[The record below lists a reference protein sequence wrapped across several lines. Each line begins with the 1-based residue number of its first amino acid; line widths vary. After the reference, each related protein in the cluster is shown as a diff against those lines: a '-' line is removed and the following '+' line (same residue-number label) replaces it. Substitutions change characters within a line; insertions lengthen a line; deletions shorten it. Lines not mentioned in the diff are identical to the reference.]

1 MTAPTVAKAK
11 IVLKRGDSVLDTVP
25 VQFNPASLQ
34 VEISNS
40 TSPQSGSGSTAQTAT
55 QTSAKLGLDL
65 LFDTT
70 HSGDDVRSIT
80 RRLRA
85 AVRDPDAGGD
95 APAAGAAPYTPPSL
109 RFEWGTFCFTGIAD
123 GYRETLDFFSAE
135 GVPLRA
141 QVAMS
146 LKEQPGEFSATEAD
160 NPAAAA
166 ASRAR
171 SGAVELPGGGA
182 DGAGAGLGGASGL
195 AAAGGDLRAARAIAS
210 ANGEASLRF
219 SAGAT
224 LAVTSGVQL
233 QAAVGFAGGS
243 AAPAA
248 PALRF
253 DVARL
258 VSAAPSR
265 ALPTDAGAS
274 FGIDGRASAGTGAGL
289 RADVGLRFED

>member
-11 IVLKRGDSVLDTVP
+11 IVLKRGGSVLDTVP

-40 TSPQSGSGSTAQTAT
+40 TSPQSGTGSTSQTAT

-85 AVRDPDAGGD
+85 AVRDPDASGD

-146 LKEQPGEFSATEAD
+146 LKEQPGAFSALEAD

-171 SGAVELPGGGA
+171 SGAVELPGG
-182 DGAGAGLGGASGL
+182 ASDL

-210 ANGEASLRF
+210 ANGEASLRL
-219 SAGAT
+219 SASAS
-224 LAVTSGVQL
+224 LAVTGGVQL

-243 AAPAA
+243 AMPAA

-258 VSAAPSR
+258 VNAAPSR

-274 FGIDGRASAGTGAGL
+274 FGIDGRANTQGGAGTGAGL

>member
-1 MTAPTVAKAK
+1 MTAPNVAKARV
-11 IVLKRGDSVLDTVP
+11 VLQRNGQAVDTVE
-25 VQFNPASLQ
+25 VHFNPASLQ

-40 TSPQSGSGSTAQTAT
+40 TSPQSGSGSTTQTAT

-70 HSGDDVRSIT
+70 HTGEDVRSVT

-85 AVRDPDAGGD
+85 AVRDPDAQGRQSGD
-95 APAAGAAPYTPPSL
+95 ASAAFTPPTL

-141 QVAMS
+141 QVVMS
-146 LKEQPGEFSATEAD
+146 LKEQPSEFSALEAD
-160 NPAAAA
+160 NPAAAD

-171 SGAVELPGGGA
+171 SGAFEVPG
-182 DGAGAGLGGASGL
+182 GLGGAAGV
-195 AAAGGDLRAARAIAS
+195 AAAGGDWRAARAIAG

-224 LAVTSGVQL
+224 LAVAPAVELKG
-233 QAAVGFAGGS
+233 AVGFAGGAGLSVGAS
-243 AAPAA
+243 AGG

-253 DVARL
+253 DAARL
-258 VSAAPSR
+258 AAPTPSSG
-265 ALPTDAGAS
+265 LSTDAGAA
-274 FGIDGRASAGTGAGL
+274 FGIDGRASAGGAAGL

>member
-11 IVLKRGDSVLDTVP
+11 IVLKRGGSVLDTVP

-40 TSPQSGSGSTAQTAT
+40 TSPQSGTGSTSQTAT

-85 AVRDPDAGGD
+85 AVRDPDASGD

-146 LKEQPGEFSATEAD
+146 LKEQPGAFSALEAD

-171 SGAVELPGGGA
+171 SGAVELPGG
-182 DGAGAGLGGASGL
+182 ASDL

-219 SAGAT
+219 SASAS
-224 LAVTSGVQL
+224 LAVTGGVQL

-243 AAPAA
+243 AMPAA

-258 VSAAPSR
+258 VNAAPSR

-274 FGIDGRASAGTGAGL
+274 FGIDGRANTQGGAGTGAGL

>member
-11 IVLKRGDSVLDTVP
+11 IVLKRGGSVLDTLP

-40 TSPQSGSGSTAQTAT
+40 TSPQSGTGSTSQTAT

-85 AVRDPDAGGD
+85 AVRDPDASGD

-146 LKEQPGEFSATEAD
+146 LKEQPGAFSALEAD

-171 SGAVELPGGGA
+171 SGAVELPGG
-182 DGAGAGLGGASGL
+182 ASDL

-219 SAGAT
+219 SASAS
-224 LAVTSGVQL
+224 LAVTGGVQL

-243 AAPAA
+243 AMPAA
-248 PALRF
+248 PVLRF

-274 FGIDGRASAGTGAGL
+274 FGIDGRANTQGSAGTGAGL
-289 RADVGLRFED
+289 RAEVGLRFED

>member
-1 MTAPTVAKAK
+1 MTAPVVAKAK

-40 TSPQSGSGSTAQTAT
+40 TSPQSGSGSTSQTAT

-123 GYRETLDFFSAE
+123 GYRETLDFFSPE

-146 LKEQPGEFSATEAD
+146 LKEQPGEFSALETANAD
-160 NPAAAA
+160 ATA

-171 SGAVELPGGGA
+171 SGAVELPGGGGA
-182 DGAGAGLGGASGL
+182 DGAGLGGAAGL

-219 SAGAT
+219 AAGAT
-224 LAVTSGVQL
+224 LAVGAGVPL
-233 QAAVGFAGGS
+233 QGAVGFAG
-243 AAPAA
+243 AAATPAA

-253 DVARL
+253 DLARL
-258 VSAAPSR
+258 ARAAPSR
-265 ALPTDAGAS
+265 SLSTDAGAS
-274 FGIDGRASAGTGAGL
+274 FGIDGRATAGTGAGL
-289 RADVGLRFED
+289 RADVGLRFDD

>member
-11 IVLKRGDSVLDTVP
+11 IVLRRGGSVLDTVP

-85 AVRDPDAGGD
+85 AVRDPQASGD

-109 RFEWGTFCFTGIAD
+109 RFEWGTFCFNGIAD

-160 NPAAAA
+160 NPSAAA

-171 SGAVELPGGGA
+171 SGAVELPGGGS
-182 DGAGAGLGGASGL
+182 GLGGASGL

-224 LAVTSGVQL
+224 LAVSSGVQL

-243 AAPAA
+243 ATPAA

-274 FGIDGRASAGTGAGL
+274 FGIDGRATAGTGPGL

>member
-1 MTAPTVAKAK
+1 
-11 IVLKRGDSVLDTVP
+11 
-25 VQFNPASLQ
+25 
-34 VEISNS
+34 
-40 TSPQSGSGSTAQTAT
+40 
-55 QTSAKLGLDL
+55 
-65 LFDTT
+65 
-70 HSGDDVRSIT
+70 
-80 RRLRA
+80 
-85 AVRDPDAGGD
+85 
-95 APAAGAAPYTPPSL
+95 
-109 RFEWGTFCFTGIAD
+109 
-123 GYRETLDFFSAE
+123 
-135 GVPLRA
+135 VPLRA

-146 LKEQPGEFSATEAD
+146 LKEQPGAFSALEAD

-171 SGAVELPGGGA
+171 SGAVELPGG
-182 DGAGAGLGGASGL
+182 ASDL

-219 SAGAT
+219 SASAS
-224 LAVTSGVQL
+224 LAVTGGVQL

-243 AAPAA
+243 AVPAA

-258 VSAAPSR
+258 VNAAPSR

-274 FGIDGRASAGTGAGL
+274 FGIDGRANTQGGAGTGAGL

>member
-11 IVLKRGDSVLDTVP
+11 IVLKRGGSVLDTVP

-40 TSPQSGSGSTAQTAT
+40 TSPQSGTGSTSQTAT

-85 AVRDPDAGGD
+85 AVRDPDASGD

-146 LKEQPGEFSATEAD
+146 LKEQPGAFSALEAD

-171 SGAVELPGGGA
+171 SGAVELPGG
-182 DGAGAGLGGASGL
+182 ASDL

-219 SAGAT
+219 SASAS
-224 LAVTSGVQL
+224 LAVTGGVQL

-243 AAPAA
+243 AVPAA

-258 VSAAPSR
+258 VNAAPSR

-274 FGIDGRASAGTGAGL
+274 FGIDGRASAQGGAGTGAGL

>member
-11 IVLKRGDSVLDTVP
+11 IVLKRGGSVLDTVP

-40 TSPQSGSGSTAQTAT
+40 TSPQSGTGSTSQTAT

-85 AVRDPDAGGD
+85 AVRDPDASGD

-146 LKEQPGEFSATEAD
+146 LKEQPGAFSALEAD

-171 SGAVELPGGGA
+171 SGAVELPGG
-182 DGAGAGLGGASGL
+182 ASDL

-219 SAGAT
+219 SASAS
-224 LAVTSGVQL
+224 LAVTGGVQL

-243 AAPAA
+243 AVPAA

-274 FGIDGRASAGTGAGL
+274 FGIDGRANAQGGAGTGAGL

>member
-1 MTAPTVAKAK
+1 MTAPVVAKAK

-182 DGAGAGLGGASGL
+182 GLGGAAGL

-224 LAVTSGVQL
+224 LAVSGGVQL

-243 AAPAA
+243 GAPAA

-265 ALPTDAGAS
+265 SLSTDAGAS
-274 FGIDGRASAGTGAGL
+274 FGIDGRATAGTGAGL
-289 RADVGLRFED
+289 RADVGLRFDD

>member
-40 TSPQSGSGSTAQTAT
+40 TSPQSGSGSTSQTAT

-146 LKEQPGEFSATEAD
+146 LKEQPGEFSALEAD

-171 SGAVELPGGGA
+171 SGAVELPGGA
-182 DGAGAGLGGASGL
+182 AGLAT
-195 AAAGGDLRAARAIAS
+195 AGGDLRAARAIAS

-224 LAVTSGVQL
+224 LAVSGGVQL
-233 QAAVGFAGGS
+233 QAAVGFAG
-243 AAPAA
+243 AASTPAA
-248 PALRF
+248 PTLRF

-265 ALPTDAGAS
+265 ALSTDAGAS
-274 FGIDGRASAGTGAGL
+274 FGIDGRATAGTGAGL